1 MKILCIIPARRDSK
15 GIPGKNWKV
24 LNNKPLISYSI
35 EVAQNC
41 DKIDTIC
48 VSTNSEDVI
57 QIAENM
63 GIQIPFT
70 RPESLSLDTTPSYDV
85 LLHAINYYEDL
96 NLHFDAIL
104 LLQPTSPFREIQFL
118 QEAIEV
124 FKNNDCDMVVSV
136 NETSFNPYYN
146 LYNETNGFIHRS
158 IKSNFTRRQ
167 DCPITYV
174 VNGSIYVI
182 SVSSLKKQQLHEMEK
197 VVKYVIPEEYSV
209 DLDTLTDWKKA
220 EEYLISKS

>member
-15 GIPGKNWKV
+15 GIPGKNWKL

-41 DKIDTIC
+41 TEIDTIC
-48 VSTNSEDVI
+48 VTTNSEDVI
-57 QIAENM
+57 QIAEKM
-63 GIQIPFT
+63 GLKIPFT

-85 LLHAINYYEDL
+85 LLHAIDYYE
-96 NLHFDAIL
+96 NQNQHFDAIL
-104 LLQPTSPFREIQFL
+104 LLQPTSPFREAQFL
-118 QEAIEV
+118 TEAIAL
-124 FKNNDCDMVVSV
+124 FTKTNCDMVVSV

-167 DCPITYV
+167 DCPTTYL

-197 VVKYVIPEEYSV
+197 VVKYVMPEAYSI
-209 DLDTLTDWKKA
+209 DLDTLWDWKKA
-220 EEYLISKS
+220 EEYLNSKP